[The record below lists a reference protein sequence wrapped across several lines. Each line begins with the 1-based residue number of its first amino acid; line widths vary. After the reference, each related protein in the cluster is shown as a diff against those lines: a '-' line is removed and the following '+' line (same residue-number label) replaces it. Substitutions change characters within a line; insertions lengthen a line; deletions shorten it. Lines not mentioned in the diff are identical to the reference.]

1 MKKHLLWKNMTGAFL
16 RGKKVSRNYPL
27 HLGIVSLHS
36 GLFNARILNA
46 RRIKHF
52 IDAF

>member
-1 MKKHLLWKNMTGAFL
+1 MEKHDRCFFARKKA
-16 RGKKVSRNYPL
+16 SRNYPL

-46 RRIKHF
+46 RQIKHF